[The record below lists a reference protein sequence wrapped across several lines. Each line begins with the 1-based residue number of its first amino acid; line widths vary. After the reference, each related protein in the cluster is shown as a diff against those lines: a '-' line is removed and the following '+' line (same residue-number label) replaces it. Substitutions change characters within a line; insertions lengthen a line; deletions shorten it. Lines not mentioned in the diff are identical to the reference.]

1 MGVPSCDTCT
11 PSYAGGRG
19 VPPSWTSFAE
29 VVVDPRRVMRVP
41 RYRADDVRDEDG
53 VAAVSEDACWDSE
66 SEAAVRASAL
76 RSTPSTILEPEG

>member
-1 MGVPSCDTCT
+1 
-11 PSYAGGRG
+11 
-19 VPPSWTSFAE
+19 
-29 VVVDPRRVMRVP
+29 MRVP
-41 RYRADDVRDEDG
+41 RYRADDVREEDW